1 MAPLSLRLSTVSIKS
16 MQTISNIN
24 ELRARRRKW
33 QISGQTIAFVP
44 TMGNLHQGHLRLV
57 EAAKQSADIV
67 VVSIFVNPLQFG
79 PDEDLDAYPRTLEA
93 DSQKLSEL
101 GADVLFLPTSNDIYP
116 RGLEQQT
123 FVEVPG
129 ISYMICGASRPGHFR
144 GVATI
149 VCKLFNMVQP
159 NKAFFGEKDY
169 QQLQVI
175 RAMVRDLS
183 MNLEIHGVAT
193 EREANGLAMSSRNTY
208 LSAEQKQQA
217 SILYQ
222 TIQTF
227 AQQVIEGRRDF
238 GKLISEH
245 KTTLAAAGFK
255 PDYLEIRDAN
265 NLLHPS
271 HEDTELVILA
281 AAFMGKTRL
290 IDNIQF
296 SLPDQF

>member
-1 MAPLSLRLSTVSIKS
+1 
-16 MQTISNIN
+16 MQTISNI
-24 ELRARRRKW
+24 EALRARRRKW
-33 QISGQTIAFVP
+33 QINGQSIAFVP

-57 EAAKQSADIV
+57 KAAKKSADIV

-79 PDEDLDAYPRTLEA
+79 PDEDLDAYPRTLSA
-93 DSQKLSEL
+93 DSEQLANL
-101 GADVLFLPTSNDIYP
+101 GVDVLFLPSSEDIYP

-175 RAMVRDLS
+175 RAMVQDLS

-193 EREANGLAMSSRNTY
+193 ERESNGLAMSSRNTY

-217 SILYQ
+217 SFLYH
-222 TIQTF
+222 TIQTM
-227 AQQVIEGRRDF
+227 AKQVVDGRRDF
-238 GKLISEH
+238 GKLISDH
-245 KTTLAAAGFK
+245 KHALANAGFK
-255 PDYLEIRDAN
+255 PDYLEIRDAQ

-290 IDNIQF
+290 IDNVRF
-296 SLPDQF
+296 SLPKQF

>member
-1 MAPLSLRLSTVSIKS
+1 
-16 MQTISNIN
+16 MQTITNIMT
-24 ELRARRRKW
+24 LRERRRKW
-33 QISGQTIAFVP
+33 QINGDTIAFVP
-44 TMGNLHQGHLRLV
+44 TMGNLHQGHLQLV
-57 EAAKQSADIV
+57 KAAKEKADIV

-79 PDEDLDAYPRTLEA
+79 PDEDLDAYPRTLEE
-93 DSQKLSEL
+93 DSTKLAEL
-101 GADVLFLPTSNDIYP
+101 GVDVLFLPTVDDIYP

-159 NKAFFGEKDY
+159 NQAYFGEKDY

-175 RAMVRDLS
+175 RAMVKDLS
-183 MNLEIHGVAT
+183 MNVDIYGVPT
-193 EREANGLAMSSRNTY
+193 EREESGLAMSSRNGY
-208 LSAEQKQQA
+208 LSDEQKQQA
-217 SILYQ
+217 SFLYQ
-222 TIQTF
+222 TLQTL
-227 AQQVIEGRRDF
+227 AEQIKRGRRDF
-238 GKLISEH
+238 GKLIQEH
-245 KTTLAAAGFK
+245 KASLANAGFK
-255 PDYLEIRDAN
+255 PDYLEIRDAE

-290 IDNIQF
+290 IDNLQIHIP
-296 SLPDQF
+296 SMDV